1 MPDVQKRPP
10 RLVIVLFVVYLVL
23 LVWAILWKFALPWIG
38 EAAGLPHP
46 IKLIPFLPDGEAG
59 VSNPFEVLANIL
71 LFVPFGIYLG
81 ALVPRWRWWQL
92 TAVFLGASLVLETTQ
107 HLIATGSFD
116 TSDLIAN
123 TAGGVVGLGI
133 LALARR
139 RFGSRLP
146 AVGIKVAVIGTA
158 VALLAIAALIAS
170 PFRYAPAHDVIVHR
184 QAAAVTRAL
193 HLGSAMG

>member
-23 LVWAILWKFALPWIG
+23 LVWAILWKFTTPWVG

-139 RFGSRLP
+139 RFGLRLP

-184 QAAAVTRAL
+184 PAAAVTPAL